1 MKLMQSIIFTI
12 VNAKIKK
19 KKNIKK
25 KKYQQKNIELQNRL
39 ISKQSFIY

>member
-1 MKLMQSIIFTI
+1 MQSIIFTI
-12 VNAKIKK
+12 VNAKIK